1 MSEGHHDLA
10 HEFPQHKAKIHELK
24 EGNAHFRTLA
34 DRYHGVAKELHR
46 IEAGEETPADLYVEE
61 LKKKRLHLLDEISTL
76 LEARAS

>member
-24 EGNAHFRTLA
+24 ESDAHFRALA

-46 IEAGEETPADLYVEE
+46 IEAGEETPGDRYVED
-61 LKKKRLHLLDEISTL
+61 LKKTRLHLLDEIYAL
-76 LEARAS
+76 LKAQPS